1 MNWLNVV
8 CVQEPAGWFRNRFGK
23 VPKKIREAVFSVAAA
38 RLGSA
43 LGAAQGVSRSAT
55 ARLWLKPAPER
66 LSPAKFGNNCLRLRL
81 DLATQNSTSTATQG
95 IYGGQ

>member
-1 MNWLNVV
+1 MLVWAFPL
-8 CVQEPAGWFRNRFGK
+8 ASH
-23 VPKKIREAVFSVAAA
+23 SVAAA

-43 LGAAQGVSRSAT
+43 LGAAQGVSRSAA
-55 ARLWLKPAPER
+55 ARLRLEPAPER

-81 DLATQNSTSTATQG
+81 DLATHNSTSTATQG